1 MIFIVSLHMLASGC
15 ALQIWIHW
23 GKFFSSPS
31 RKTCG
36 AIMKAAALAH
46 ASLAGLGPTGATS
59 FSSIGA
65 PDSALTGI
73 AEDKH
78 NEPMMIADANLMS
91 IAP

>member
-1 MIFIVSLHMLASGC
+1 
-15 ALQIWIHW
+15 
-23 GKFFSSPS
+23 
-31 RKTCG
+31 
-36 AIMKAAALAH
+36 MKAAALAH
-46 ASLAGLGPTGATS
+46 ASLAGLGPTGAIS

-78 NEPMMIADANLMS
+78 NELMTIANANLMS